1 MVDEQPTEPQTILQE
16 LSGDLMS
23 PYCPGRTIASC
34 PSKSARRL
42 EDEILALAEQGKSRE
57 EIEGTLVERFGE
69 DIIGYRPPPFL
80 VGGVILLGVLAL
92 AGVFAIGRRWARQAR
107 SAAQADAPRGS
118 AAAAP
123 PPTREELDA
132 LDDALDEEEVL

>member
-1 MVDEQPTEPQTILQE
+1 MADEQPTEPQTILQQ

-42 EDEILALAEQGKSRE
+42 EDEILALAEQGKTRE
-57 EIEGTLVERFGE
+57 EIEGALVERFGE

-80 VGGVILLGVLAL
+80 VGGVFVLGLLAL
-92 AGVFAIGRRWARQAR
+92 VGLFTLGRRWARKAR
-107 SAAQADAPRGS
+107 AASSSEASQGQGAV
-118 AAAAP
+118 P